1 MKVKKVLGIIMGILG
16 VVLVIIEILLKM
28 KESMSISVIG
38 GADGPTSIF
47 LAGRIDGNLSILI
60 IGVGVILMV
69 IAGFILFKRKH

>member
-47 LAGRIDGNLSILI
+47 LAGRIGVNLSILI
-60 IGVGVILMV
+60 IIVGVILMV